1 VAETT
6 VYEGVKVEKSRR
18 NPKSLFD
25 RFKVLIILGIFF
37 FILVSYQLS
46 PPFTGWG
53 EALEIAGGMGMGI
66 VLLVL
71 MTIEVVRQA
80 HYFLSEK
87 WAAYNHFWSHTFFG
101 GSDRVS
107 RKWMSDWTR
116 YRIARMF
123 KIFIF
128 LMAIGFGVMII
139 VDGVDNPIDGLLA
152 IPRLIGEYA
161 FFLAYGIFI
170 VGIMILQFGAIFWVL
185 SRGGIDVVFPE
196 DIETRFD
203 SVWGQDHVL
212 ELVKENVAFLDK
224 PDEIEEKGGYIP
236 GGILLW
242 GPPGTGKTLM
252 AEAIA
257 GEIGTPFV
265 FVDPGAFIVMF
276 MGVGILKV
284 KRLFRKLRKLSLQHG
299 GVIVFFDEA
308 DSLGSRGSLAGQGA
322 GPFQPYEAAADT
334 LQCNGLGY
342 LSNQSRHQVLDS
354 MGLIDRSQAP
364 ELPPRW
370 LDRIVMGGMG
380 GGGGGMGTLQALL
393 SEISGLK
400 KPRGLSNKFRR
411 VVGIKP
417 KPPPKYRILI
427 MMATNMPNT
436 LDEALLR
443 PGRID
448 RIFKVGFPSKE
459 GRIETFRGYLKK
471 VKHTL
476 TEEQIDRLATMT
488 PYYSGAKIKDLVN
501 EGLILAIRDDRD
513 TMEWDDVWRAR
524 SLKELG
530 PPEDV
535 EYIERERNAVAIH
548 EAGHAVAAHLLRS
561 HRTIDLVS
569 IEKRATA
576 LGMVASLDIEDRV
589 TQWQTELEIDV
600 KVSLASL
607 AAERMFFGG
616 DSSSG
621 VSSDLRSA
629 TNLTA
634 LMEGVFGMGPG
645 LTSLAGLPEH
655 VIAQTPDPTEKVVGR
670 MADRIE
676 SRLKVLY
683 DEVYELLEEHRND
696 LVRLALV
703 LEDKKTISGEE
714 VTEVMGSEAGSW
726 TAHKPAGF
734 AATDLVK
741 MRASITDNGPSGN
754 GTPVRRGPSGNGGSE
769 SVTQGAGRSAER
781 RGPSGNGDAEPADTT
796 AADDGS

>member
-1 VAETT
+1 MAETT
-6 VYEGVKVEKSRR
+6 VYEGIKVETRKRAAM
-18 NPKSLFD
+18 FD
-25 RFKVLIILGIFF
+25 RLRVLLIIGLFL

-46 PPFTGWG
+46 PPFIGWS
-53 EALEIAGGMGMGI
+53 EALDIALSTGI
-66 VLLVL
+66 GVVFVGILAFEVL
-71 MTIEVVRQA
+71 RQI
-80 HYFLSEK
+80 HYYISEK
-87 WAAYNHFWSHTFFG
+87 WARYNSFWKEKVFG
-101 GSDRVS
+101 GSDRVT
-107 RKWMSDWTR
+107 RKWMNDWTR
-116 YRIARMF
+116 YRIARFF

-128 LMAIGFGVMII
+128 LMVIGFGVMII
-139 VDGVDNPIDGLLA
+139 VDGVNNPIDGLLA
-152 IPRLIGEYA
+152 IPGLIGQYA
-161 FFLAYGIFI
+161 FFLAYGVFI

-203 SVWGQDHVL
+203 AVWGQDHVL
-212 ELVKENVAFLDK
+212 ELIKENVAFLEK
-224 PDEIEEKGGYIP
+224 PDEIEAKGGYIP

-257 GEIGTPFV
+257 GEIGSPFV

-322 GPFQPYEAAADT
+322 GGPFQFEGSADA
-334 LQCNGLGY
+334 LACNGLGY

-354 MGLIDRSQAP
+354 MGLIGRSDAP

-370 LDRIVMGGMG
+370 LDRIMMGMGGGG

-393 SEISGLK
+393 TEISGLK

-411 VVGIKP
+411 VLGIKP

-448 RIFKVGFPSKE
+448 RIFKVGYPSKE
-459 GRIETFRGYLKK
+459 GRLETFRGYLKK

-513 TMEWDDVWRAR
+513 TMNWTDVWQAR

-561 HRTIDLVS
+561 HRMIDLVS

-589 TQWQTELEIDV
+589 TQWNTEMEIDV

-607 AAERMFFGG
+607 AAEKMFFGG
-616 DSSSG
+616 DNSSG
-621 VSSDLRSA
+621 VSSDLRAA

-634 LMEGVFGMGPG
+634 LMEGVFGMGDG
-645 LTSLAGLPEH
+645 ITSLAGLPEH
-655 VIAQTPDPTEKVVGR
+655 VITQTPDPTDKVVGR
-670 MADRIE
+670 MSDRIE
-676 SRLKVLY
+676 TRLKQLY
-683 DEVYELLEEHRND
+683 DEVYELLEEHRDD

-703 LEDKKTISGEE
+703 LEEKKTISGEE
-714 VTEVMGSEAGSW
+714 VTEVMGTESGSW
-726 TAHKPAGF
+726 TAHQPEGF
-734 AATDLVK
+734 AATDIDK
-741 MRASITDNGPSGN
+741 MRASVTHHS
-754 GTPVRRGPSGNGGSE
+754 PSGNGGS
-769 SVTQGAGRSAER
+769 
-781 RGPSGNGDAEPADTT
+781 RGPAGNGGATVPETVTGNGEVQPAASHRGDVGARGPDGNGD
-796 AADDGS
+796 